1 MDAGGGDGAPAP
13 QLEEIDVQYYE
24 LLLVVN
30 ISQKENDHLRQ
41 ELAAARAMAVDVKM
55 NADRLRSQVSWLQ
68 RKR

>member
-1 MDAGGGDGAPAP
+1 M
-13 QLEEIDVQYYE
+13 QYYE